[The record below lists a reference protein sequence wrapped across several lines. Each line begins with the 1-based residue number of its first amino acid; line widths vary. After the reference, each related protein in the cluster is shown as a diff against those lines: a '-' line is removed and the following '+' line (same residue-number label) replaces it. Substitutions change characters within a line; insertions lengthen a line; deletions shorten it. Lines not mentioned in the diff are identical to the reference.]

1 MTNALTA
8 LKHMERKPAPTIAEI
23 EQKTNEFFASADEDK
38 NNQISLREFK
48 SFMKKDKQILEVL
61 TSFGVASREDL
72 GTDFGSGIGSVPDI
86 DSDLEEEC
94 NPKGLKYS
102 DVKNSVKDGVD
113 FKPRGE
119 FEEAELGAGD

>member
-1 MTNALTA
+1 
-8 LKHMERKPAPTIAEI
+8 
-23 EQKTNEFFASADEDK
+23 
-38 NNQISLREFK
+38 
-48 SFMKKDKQILEVL
+48 MKKDKQILEVL
-61 TSFGVASREDL
+61 TSFGVATREDL
-72 GTDFGSGIGSVPDI
+72 GTDFGSGNGTVPDI

-119 FEEAELGAGD
+119 FEEAELGSGDQAMNFNAGVINNSIPDSYKPSK